1 MSATNSI
8 MAANLPIELILC
20 ILDHVDIETYVA
32 ARSACCSWRK
42 AASMSSTIRNAL
54 TELPV
59 PIPPRA
65 DSLTNEEWNTYFCQI
80 ACLNLLGHRT
90 HIDKAASRR
99 ALPEDCTPTTVL
111 ATSQDGQKMATLKG
125 ARATIFTRPNKNS
138 PWEYTQASTLYPLWT
153 SVYRALMD
161 GGSAGSGMALNPRYA
176 KHCIAISSQ
185 GDLLAVGLG
194 KTLQIYSLSG
204 NEENGISSPA
214 EYTLDQ
220 HDVIYAASPSTGYEE
235 TDGVIESLEF
245 TDDATLLRIAIHQD
259 TTTFQPNR
267 VRYMGNPFALQHHH
281 QTQTHTPLQYWRE
294 NIHHIH
300 LDSASMAVT
309 LGAGEEKVVLRGL
322 RLLLSSYNPTTT
334 ILPQTP
340 LSRSTSTHYFTA
352 SLQSG
357 PTSAYCIGH
366 IAISSSPP
374 TSQQVTITRLLPSR
388 QHHHHT
394 TTSDPVTD
402 PKTISSPPESS
413 TATTGIPCWNPLNL
427 PTASSKTPLLSISP
441 DNKLLAI
448 YEPDPSPKEVG
459 RGGIYVYCIEE
470 CRSVYTS
477 HTVDDDKNDDSSAM
491 NTDQR
496 QEKQHSSICLP
507 SEEGNNIPP
516 WSFLLDNVSVDV
528 DELRV
533 SKVVGNGGG
542 GYYEVMALAGRDV
555 LEWMIH

>member
-1 MSATNSI
+1 

-42 AASMSSTIRNAL
+42 AATMSSTIRNAL

-65 DSLTNEEWNTYFCQI
+65 DPLTNEEWNAYFCQI

-90 HIDKAASRR
+90 HIDKTASRR

-125 ARATIFTRPNKNS
+125 ARTTIFTRPNKHS

-235 TDGVIESLEF
+235 TDGVIDSLEF
-245 TDDATLLRIAIHQD
+245 TDDDTLLRIAIHQD

-267 VRYMGNPFALQHHH
+267 VRYVGNPSALQHHH

-300 LDSASMAVT
+300 IDSASMAVT
-309 LGAGEEKVVLRGL
+309 LGAGEEKVLLRGL
-322 RLLLSSYNPTTT
+322 RLLPSSYNPTTT
-334 ILPQTP
+334 ILPQNQSSQP
-340 LSRSTSTHYFTA
+340 SLTSSHYFTA

-374 TSQQVTITRLLPSR
+374 TSQQVTITRLLPFR

-394 TTSDPVTD
+394 TTSDPATESTTT
-402 PKTISSPPESS
+402 PPSSQDS
-413 TATTGIPCWNPLNL
+413 TTEIPRWNPLNL
-427 PTASSKTPLLSISP
+427 PTASSKSPLLSISP

-470 CRSVYTS
+470 RGSVYTS
-477 HTVDDDKNDDSSAM
+477 HTKINASSAM
-491 NTDQR
+491 DTDQR
-496 QEKQHSSICLP
+496 QVKQHSSVCLP
-507 SEEGNNIPP
+507 LEEGNNILP
-516 WSFLLDNVSVDV
+516 WSFLLDN
-528 DELRV
+528 LRV
-533 SKVVGNGGG
+533 SKVVGDGNG

-555 LEWMIH
+555 LEWRIH

>member
-1 MSATNSI
+1 MSAKISV
-8 MAANLPIELILC
+8 MPANLPTELILC
-20 ILDHVDIETYVA
+20 ILDHVDSETYVA
-32 ARSACCSWRK
+32 ARSSCCSWRK
-42 AASMSSTIRNAL
+42 AASMSSAIRNAL

-65 DSLTNEEWNTYFCQI
+65 DSLTKEEWNTYFCQI

-90 HIDKAASRR
+90 HIDKISTRR

-111 ATSQDGQKMATLKG
+111 ATSQDGQRMATLKG
-125 ARATIFTRPNKNS
+125 ARATLFTRPNKHS
-138 PWEYTQASTLYPLWT
+138 PWENSQASTLYPLWT

-161 GGSAGSGMALNPRYA
+161 GGGAGNSMALNPRYA

-194 KTLQIYSLSG
+194 KTLHIYSLSG
-204 NEENGISSPA
+204 NEDNGISSPA

-235 TDGVIESLEF
+235 TDGVIDSLEF

-259 TTTFQPNR
+259 TTAFQPNR
-267 VRYMGNPFALQHHH
+267 VRYLGNPSVLQHHH
-281 QTQTHTPLQYWRE
+281 QTQTQTPLQYWRE

-300 LDSASMAVT
+300 VDSASMAVT

-322 RLLLSSYNPTTT
+322 RLLASSYKPSTTT
-334 ILPQTP
+334 PQPP
-340 LSRSTSTHYFTA
+340 LSQPPSTSTHYFTA

-394 TTSDPVTD
+394 STSDPATESNTT
-402 PKTISSPPESS
+402 PPSSHNAI
-413 TATTGIPCWNPLNL
+413 ATTGISRWNPLNL
-427 PTASSKTPLLSISP
+427 PTASSKSPILSISP

-459 RGGIYVYCIEE
+459 RGGIYIYCIEE
-470 CRSVYTS
+470 CGSVYTS
-477 HTVDDDKNDDSSAM
+477 HTKTNVSSAII
-491 NTDQR
+491 TDQR

-507 SEEGNNIPP
+507 LEEGNNIPP

-533 SKVVGNGGG
+533 DKVVGNGG

-555 LEWMIH
+555 LEWRIH

>member
-1 MSATNSI
+1 MSAINSV
-8 MAANLPIELILC
+8 MPANLPTELILC

-42 AASMSSTIRNAL
+42 AATMSSTIRNAL

-65 DSLTNEEWNTYFCQI
+65 DSLTNEEWNAYFCQI

-90 HIDKAASRR
+90 HIDKTSTRR

-111 ATSQDGQKMATLKG
+111 ATSPDGQKMATLKG
-125 ARATIFTRPNKNS
+125 ARATIFTRPNKHS
-138 PWEYTQASTLYPLWT
+138 PWEYSQASTLYPLWT

-161 GGSAGSGMALNPRYA
+161 GGGAGNCMALNPRYA

-204 NEENGISSPA
+204 NEDNGISSPA

-220 HDVIYAASPSTGYEE
+220 HGVIYAASPSTGYEE
-235 TDGVIESLEF
+235 TDGVIDSLEF
-245 TDDATLLRIAIHQD
+245 TDDDTLLRIAIHQD
-259 TTTFQPNR
+259 TTAFQPNR
-267 VRYMGNPFALQHHH
+267 VRYMGNPSALQHHH
-281 QTQTHTPLQYWRE
+281 QTHTRTPLQYWRE

-300 LDSASMAVT
+300 IDSASMAVT
-309 LGAGEEKVVLRGL
+309 LGAGEEKVVFRGL
-322 RLLLSSYNPTTT
+322 RLLPSSYNPTTT
-334 ILPQTP
+334 VPQTP
-340 LSRSTSTHYFTA
+340 LSQSTSTHYFTA

-366 IAISSSPP
+366 ITISSSPP

-388 QHHHHT
+388 LHHHHHT
-394 TTSDPVTD
+394 TTSDPATESNTT
-402 PKTISSPPESS
+402 PPSSGNA
-413 TATTGIPCWNPLNL
+413 TATTGFPRWNPLNL
-427 PTASSKTPLLSISP
+427 PTASSKTPLLSVSP

-448 YEPDPSPKEVG
+448 YEPDPSSKEVG
-459 RGGIYVYCIEE
+459 RGGIYIYCIEE
-470 CRSVYTS
+470 CGSAYTS
-477 HTVDDDKNDDSSAM
+477 HTKTNASSSAM

-507 SEEGNNIPP
+507 LEEENNIPS

-533 SKVVGNGGG
+533 GKVVGNGGDG
-542 GYYEVMALAGRDV
+542 GYYEVMALAGRDI
-555 LEWMIH
+555 LEWRIH